1 MALSAGNQLRG
12 IVEETKPGDI
22 MAHVVVK
29 VGDKL
34 TFAVSI
40 EDMKFF
46 DEATGLAIR
55 G

>member
-1 MALSAGNQLRG
+1 MARVAA
-12 IVEETKPGDI
+12 KAP
-22 MAHVVVK
+22 VK

-55 G
+55 GYGRARSARGGVVS